1 MLSENKQYFLHPT
14 ALLDAEHVGERTRI
28 WAFTHVCR
36 DVVIGDDCNIGSH
49 CYLESGVRIG
59 NRVTIKNG
67 NNIWLGV
74 SICDDAFIGPQVVFT
89 NDLRPRSPR
98 LADAACRYESVS
110 WLSPTM
116 VEEGASIGGGAVIRA
131 GISLGRFC
139 MVAAGAV
146 VTRTV
151 PAHAL
156 VLGMPARVVG
166 WVCRCGEALTF
177 EKMGRS
183 RAYCRHCYAVFEVS
197 ADCIHAAPADEGA
210 VSLVDHKL

>member
-1 MLSENKQYFLHPT
+1 MLVENKQYFLHPT
-14 ALLDAEHVGERTRI
+14 ALLDAEQVGQRTRI
-28 WAFTHVCR
+28 WAFTHVCE

-67 NNIWLGV
+67 NYIWLGV
-74 SICDDAFIGPQVVFT
+74 SICDGAFIGPQVVFT

-98 LADAACRYESVS
+98 LAYAASRYEAHT
-110 WLSPTM
+110 WLTPTI

-131 GISLGRFC
+131 GISLGRFS

-146 VTRTV
+146 VTRSV

-177 EKMGRS
+177 EKAGRT

-197 ADCIHAAPADEGA
+197 AECLHAGAMVEATARVADSK
-210 VSLVDHKL
+210 V